1 MRDKKL
7 DNLIQQLETYLECW
21 KQFNRFISLTRTKK
35 FGPEDEQQFLEVK
48 SVIVQELESI
58 LSRIES
64 GTPGREE
71 IHSLITATPSL
82 RYIAETNDSTVRG
95 LENSWHKIYIGWH
108 SVVGQLKVR
117 QRELE
122 SQSALSSILGRKKK

>member
-7 DNLIQQLETYLECW
+7 NNLIQQLETYLECW
-21 KQFNRFISLTRTKK
+21 KQFNRFIVLTRAKK

-58 LSRIES
+58 LSTVET
-64 GTPGREE
+64 GTPTREE
-71 IHSLITATPSL
+71 THSIITAAPSL
-82 RYIAETNDSTVRG
+82 RHISELNEPSLRSLETA
-95 LENSWHKIYIGWH
+95 WHKIYIGWH

-117 QRELE
+117 QREVE
-122 SQSALSSILGRKKK
+122 SQSVVSAVFRKKRK

>member
-7 DNLIQQLETYLECW
+7 NNLIQQLETYLECW
-21 KQFNRFISLTRTKK
+21 KQFNRFISLTRAKK

-48 SVIVQELESI
+48 SIIVQELESI
-58 LSRIES
+58 LATVES
-64 GTPGREE
+64 GTPTREE
-71 IHSLITATPSL
+71 THSLVTAAPSL
-82 RYIAETNDSTVRG
+82 RYISEMNDAALRG

-117 QRELE
+117 QHELE
-122 SQSALSSILGRKKK
+122 SKSAFSGLLGKKKR